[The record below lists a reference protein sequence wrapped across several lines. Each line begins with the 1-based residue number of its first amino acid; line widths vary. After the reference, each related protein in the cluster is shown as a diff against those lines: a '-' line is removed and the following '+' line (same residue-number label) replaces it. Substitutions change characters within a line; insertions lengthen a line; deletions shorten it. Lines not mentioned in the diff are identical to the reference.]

1 MGVPSTRAQAL
12 VAGRVDATSLSVG
25 TWVTIQRDPGVRILV
40 DHNTYYENATV
51 IEKVN
56 AVTTKVLDE
65 KPEHLRRFTA
75 AILKASRHF
84 ADNEEAWVT
93 AMTKRRPDLDRK
105 DAADLWAGFKTAWAV
120 NGLMNLEAY
129 KKTADFFY
137 QSGTL
142 EKVPRIEVGDWTE
155 TRFVDDVLKDI
166 GAYGKFDSPGRTL
179 R

>member
-1 MGVPSTRAQAL
+1 M
-12 VAGRVDATSLSVG
+12 
-25 TWVTIQRDPGVRILV
+25 
-40 DHNTYYENATV
+40 

-56 AVTTKVLDE
+56 AVTVKVLDE

-93 AMTKRRPDLDRK
+93 AMTKRRPDVDRK

-129 KKTADFFY
+129 KKTARFFLPERNVGK
-137 QSGTL
+137 SA
-142 EKVPRIEVGDWTE
+142 ENRSRRIGLKPALLTTCSRISASTE
-155 TRFVDDVLKDI
+155 NLIRP
-166 GAYGKFDSPGRTL
+166 AARCA
-179 R
+179 RRR